1 MPPQREFRIVAIVQK
16 SLETSAEIIRRN
28 EIRRTMFD
36 RDLVADLDR
45 FWRVTCE
52 LAEINQAIPVLQ
64 FFGAE
69 RARPVCMRVP
79 PFEPHELPDAERAA
93 TILEAL
99 RKMAQR

>member
-1 MPPQREFRIVAIVQK
+1 
-16 SLETSAEIIRRN
+16 
-28 EIRRTMFD
+28 MFE

-64 FFGAE
+64 FFAAE

-79 PFEPHELPDAERAA
+79 PFEPHELPDPERAT